1 MSHLDDLFPLEDDR
15 TKAQA
20 QPPAPVLPTAP
31 QRDDAPSPLAPLP
44 AQPRLP
50 AALLDGGKLVGG
62 AGFVAERLSKRER
75 RGAAKAARQLE
86 QQAKRDE
93 YERKQEAL
101 ERARAE
107 AKAAHWLPKAGEA
120 GPRSLRSW
128 LPLRTKPSR
137 ATTDVLAGA
146 YPFLAEAGLG
156 NEGVLVGHDA
166 WSGAAFCFDP
176 WVLYQRGLL
185 TNPNVLLAGV
195 VGRGKALAVDTEIP
209 APSGWTTM
217 RALSEGDEVLAGT
230 GEPTRVVAATR
241 VMEGHVCYRVV
252 FDDGT
257 EVVAD
262 AGHQWVVVVHD
273 LVRGDV
279 MLGSVTTEQLALSLH
294 VAWECTVSWPS
305 DTEHKIV
312 SVERSPSVPVKCI
325 EVADPSGTFLV
336 TRSLIPTH
344 NSALGKSLAVRSI
357 AFGRRVYVPG
367 DPKGEWTPVAAAVG
381 GQTIS
386 LGQGLP
392 TRINPLDEGL
402 RPAALPDARGDMQP
416 VDDERWRA
424 IVRERRTAL
433 LGSLAEAALGRR
445 LGAPES
451 TALVAAVDAAAK
463 RPEPVLPD
471 VVAAIFDPPA
481 PTSGSSVE
489 QLADDGRQ
497 VGHALRRLVD
507 GDLAGLFDGPST
519 TRFDPALPMVTL
531 DLSRISGSDLAIGLV
546 MTCASSWMEA
556 ALTDPSG
563 GQRWVIYDEAWRL
576 IAQPSLLARM
586 QSQWKLSRA
595 LGIANLLVIHRL
607 SDLDAV
613 GDAGSAARNLAL
625 GLLADCSTR
634 IVYAQERGEAGR
646 TAEAIGLN
654 ATEAGIL
661 PELQRGEGLWRVGE
675 RAFVVRHVLTPAE
688 LELFSTDSRMV
699 GAAKRGEEK

>member
-1 MSHLDDLFPLEDDR
+1 MSDLDDLFPVPA
-15 TKAQA
+15 KAK
-20 QPPAPVLPTAP
+20 PTPLRKVAPGPGTGTAP
-31 QRDDAPSPLAPLP
+31 PTTPFP
-44 AQPRLP
+44 APRLP
-50 AALLDGGKLVGG
+50 DALLDGGKLVGG
-62 AGFVAERLSKRER
+62 AGFVPERLSKAER
-75 RGAAKAARQLE
+75 KAAAKAAHQLE
-86 QQAKRDE
+86 LQAKRDE
-93 YERKQEAL
+93 YERKKEAL

-107 AKAAHWLPKAGEA
+107 AKAQQWLPKAGET
-120 GPRSLRSW
+120 GQRSLRSW
-128 LPLRTKPSR
+128 LPLKVRPSR

-156 NEGVLVGHDA
+156 SEGVLVGHDA
-166 WSGAAFCFDP
+166 WSNAAFCFDP
-176 WVLYQRGLL
+176 WVLYRRGML

-195 VGRGKALAVDTEIP
+195 VGRGKSALA
-209 APSGWTTM
+209 
-217 RALSEGDEVLAGT
+217 
-230 GEPTRVVAATR
+230 
-241 VMEGHVCYRVV
+241 
-252 FDDGT
+252 
-257 EVVAD
+257 
-262 AGHQWVVVVHD
+262 
-273 LVRGDV
+273 
-279 MLGSVTTEQLALSLH
+279 
-294 VAWECTVSWPS
+294 
-305 DTEHKIV
+305 
-312 SVERSPSVPVKCI
+312 
-325 EVADPSGTFLV
+325 
-336 TRSLIPTH
+336 
-344 NSALGKSLAVRSI
+344 KSLAVRSI

-402 RPAALPDARGDMQP
+402 RPVVLPDARGEMQP
-416 VDDERWRA
+416 VDDERWA
-424 IVRERRTAL
+424 MIVRERRTAL
-433 LGSLAEAALGRR
+433 LGALAEAALGRR
-445 LGAPES
+445 LGAPEA

-463 RPEPVLPD
+463 KPEPILPD
-471 VVAAIFDPPA
+471 VVDALFNPPVA
-481 PTSGSSVE
+481 TSGSTVE
-489 QLADDGRQ
+489 QLASDGRH

-519 TRFDPALPMVTL
+519 TRFDPSLAMVTL

-634 IVYAQERGEAGR
+634 IVYAQERGEASR
-646 TAEAIGLN
+646 TAAAIGLN
-654 ATEAGIL
+654 GTEAGIL

-688 LELFSTDSRMV
+688 LELFSTDARMV
-699 GAAKRGEEK
+699 GQAERGDKR